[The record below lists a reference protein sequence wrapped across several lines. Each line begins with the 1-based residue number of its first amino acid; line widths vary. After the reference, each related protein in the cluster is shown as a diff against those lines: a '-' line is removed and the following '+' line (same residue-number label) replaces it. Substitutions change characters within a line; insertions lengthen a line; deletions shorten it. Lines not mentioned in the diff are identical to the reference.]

1 MSQRR
6 KIHEEIL
13 EKLNGRQ
20 KKLPL
25 MLQRHKVIAIV
36 KIPSISW
43 WNTKWKLTRE
53 EVIYEEGENSD
64 DSAVRNLTSFNAYDG
79 ASNSV
84 PTQMN
89 DKV

>member
-25 MLQRHKVIAIV
+25 MLQIKAQ
-36 KIPSISW
+36 SDSDS
-43 WNTKWKLTRE
+43 
-53 EVIYEEGENSD
+53 ENPE
-64 DSAVRNLTSFNAYDG
+64 Y
-79 ASNSV
+79 
-84 PTQMN
+84 
-89 DKV
+89 